1 MSEAPTIPDEIA
13 KRTARLINEAEDMR
27 AQAVDDLKTIYGD
40 LREELKALGWAGQN
54 VSKEVAALKGAI
66 AEIRLD
72 EEKRAKRE
80 EKGDRVDDYVS
91 ILSKSPARARARV
104 RENIEKFDP
113 DTGEILD
120 GSVDAKLVQTIAAG
134 VQTET
139 GRKALIAAVDIMI
152 EREEAEERRS
162 DGGLDII
169 TKHTEI
175 ATNEGGANQDSVDMA
190 QGSVPDL
197 EPSGPEAERAQNSP
211 ETAHESPRKAAEA
224 VSERTA
230 TQVDADAS
238 AEATIEGQPSVI
250 VATSAESATAVER
263 NAEATVEQRSTA
275 TILTAKPPSP
285 LRPHCQ
291 RPENC
296 GGYGRTHC
304 GVCLRAKEREM
315 A

>member
-197 EPSGPEAERAQNSP
+197 EPSGPEAERATNSP
-211 ETAHESPRKAAEA
+211 ETAKGPKVLDGRSPVAGESRHQSD
-224 VSERTA
+224 VSED
-230 TQVDADAS
+230 DA
-238 AEATIEGQPSVI
+238 GQ
-250 VATSAESATAVER
+250 
-263 NAEATVEQRSTA
+263 N
-275 TILTAKPPSP
+275 LTGSPFIAKPPSP
-285 LRPHCQ
+285 LRPRCRNPQ
-291 RPENC
+291 AC
-296 GGYGRTHC
+296 AGYGTNHC
-304 GVCLRAKEREM
+304 HSCTKALEAAE
-315 A
+315 

>member
-1 MSEAPTIPDEIA
+1 MV
-13 KRTARLINEAEDMR
+13 ARDQLRSFIERIERLEAE
-27 AQAVDDLKTIYGD
+27 K
-40 LREELKALGWAGQN
+40 
-54 VSKEVAALKGAI
+54 
-66 AEIRLD
+66 
-72 EEKRAKRE
+72 
-80 EKGDRVDDYVS
+80 
-91 ILSKSPARARARV
+91 
-104 RENIEKFDP
+104 
-113 DTGEILD
+113 
-120 GSVDAKLVQTIAAG
+120 QTIADDIKDVYGEAKSTGFDAKILRKVISIRKQDADERAEQEAILDTYLVALGMQPDLFAEPDEPEQEGGAHLVEKVAAG
-134 VQTET
+134 MRTT
-139 GRKALIAAVDIMI
+139 AGRAALLTAVDIMI
-152 EREEAEERRS
+152 EREERQES
-162 DGGLDII
+162 DGGAIAAVKGNARLANADGVEPSPSEQFDPETGEI
-169 TKHTEI
+169 TEI